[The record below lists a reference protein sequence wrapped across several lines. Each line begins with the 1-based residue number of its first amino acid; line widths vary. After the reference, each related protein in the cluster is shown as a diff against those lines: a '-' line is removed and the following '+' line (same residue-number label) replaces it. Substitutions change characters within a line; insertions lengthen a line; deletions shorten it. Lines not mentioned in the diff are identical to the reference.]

1 MEPFFF
7 IFISMKVT
15 NINKLESSLSGPLT
29 SLGGD
34 IKVVYSM
41 DRSIALE
48 VKISDDKITG
58 DFIFILW
65 NEINS
70 RIDDTYYESEGSTT
84 IRIRELILTGGIDID
99 GIGISLNM
107 ASTTPLRM
115 DKVKW
120 IKEPFT
126 LTQIKDMLIV
136 SPQETRLQMSL
147 EEDEL
152 HKVNHSL
159 SQVRAQKNVP
169 HNLQIHLDFI
179 EEGTFMLND
188 FEVKYKL
195 PEGMELKYKSDP
207 RNHNKIT
214 GVLDFDFLPI
224 HVELPMSPE
233 SGKVMYNTL
242 TDRLTDKF
250 NTIFKS
256 NDLVP
261 DRFAANVKNPRY
273 NFIINFTG

>member
-1 MEPFFF
+1 
-7 IFISMKVT
+7 MKVT
-15 NINKLESSLSGPLT
+15 NINKLASSLSGPLT

-48 VKISDDKITG
+48 VKISDDKVTG
-58 DFIFILW
+58 DFIFTLW

-107 ASTTPLRM
+107 AATTPLSM
-115 DKVKW
+115 NKVKW

-126 LTQIKDMLIV
+126 LTEIKDMLIV
-136 SPQETRLQMSL
+136 SPQETRLQMLL

-152 HKVNHSL
+152 HKLNHSL
-159 SQVRAQKNVP
+159 SQIRAQKNVP

-179 EEGTFMLND
+179 EEGTFMMND
-188 FEVKYKL
+188 LEVKYKL

-224 HVELPMSPE
+224 HVECPMNPA

-261 DRFAANVKNPRY
+261 DRFAPNVKNPRY

>member
-1 MEPFFF
+1 
-7 IFISMKVT
+7 MKVT
-15 NINKLESSLSGPLT
+15 NINKLASSLPGPLT

-48 VKISDDKITG
+48 VKITDDKVTG
-58 DFIFILW
+58 DFIFTLW
-65 NEINS
+65 NEING
-70 RIDDTYYESEGSTT
+70 RINDTYYESEGSTT

-107 ASTTPLRM
+107 AATTPLSM
-115 DKVKW
+115 NKVKW

-126 LTQIKDMLIV
+126 LTEIKDMLIV

-188 FEVKYKL
+188 LEVRYKL
-195 PEGMELKYKSDP
+195 PDSIELKYKSDP

-214 GVLDFDFLPI
+214 GVVDFDFLPI
-224 HVELPMSPE
+224 HVEYPLNPT
-233 SGKVMYNTL
+233 SGKNMYDTL
-242 TDRLTDKF
+242 TELLTDKF

-261 DRFAANVKNPRY
+261 DRYAPNSKKPRY
-273 NFIINFTG
+273 NFIFKFTGK